1 VTRRLVLVR
10 HAKAEQGGSDLERTL
25 AKRGRADAAALGEWL
40 SEHGIVPDRV
50 VISPSR
56 RTRQTWEL
64 AAPPGSPEPELDERI
79 YDNTVED
86 LLAVIHSTPADADT
100 LVIVGHNPS
109 VGELAGGFDP
119 SLREYPTSAT
129 AVFALDEWEQAPSGR
144 LTASVV
150 PRG

>member
-10 HAKAEQGGSDLERTL
+10 HAKAEQGGPDQERAL
-25 AKRGRADAAALGEWL
+25 AKRGRADAAALGRWL
-40 SEHGIVPDRV
+40 SDQGIVPDRV

-64 AAPPGSPEPELDERI
+64 AAPPGSPDPELDERI
-79 YDNTVED
+79 YDNTVEG
-86 LLAVIHSTPADADT
+86 LLAVIHSAPQDVQT
-100 LVIVGHNPS
+100 LVMVGHNPS
-109 VGELAGGFDP
+109 VGELAAAFDP
-119 SLREYPTSAT
+119 TLRDFRTNAT
-129 AVFALDEWEQAPSGR
+129 AVFAMDEWAHAPSGR